1 MKRILVPTDFSECA
15 ANALDAAAQLAER
28 FDATLHLLHS
38 EDLPP
43 YWEQL
48 PEEEKQKWAT
58 VNQASDKAKHQL
70 KQFKEKYPNL
80 HLETTCTPKQ
90 LPAAISAHVEQHGI
104 ELIVIGSHGA
114 SGKNEFFIGSNTQ
127 KVVRTIHCPTLII
140 KNPLKDINFHKV
152 VFASSFNESE
162 LEGFVHFKNLVKHF
176 IPEIH
181 LVYVQHSIINPPTQI
196 QLETMKPFER
206 ACAPLQ
212 CQSHIYNDFSVDKGI
227 RSFAD
232 KLGAD
237 LIAISYHERH
247 PIKRMLIGS
256 NVEAIINHAELP
268 VLTIDF
274 EN

>member
-1 MKRILVPTDFSECA
+1 MKSILVPTDFSDCA
-15 ANALDAAAQLAER
+15 ANALDVAAKLAKR
-28 FDATLHLLHS
+28 FGATLYLLHS

-48 PEEEKQKWAT
+48 PETEKQKWSS
-58 VNQASDKAKHQL
+58 VNQASKLARQNLDQIKKR
-70 KQFKEKYPNL
+70 YPNL
-80 HLETTCTPKQ
+80 QLKTISTPKN
-90 LPAAISAHVEQHGI
+90 LPAAIASEVKEHGV

-127 KVVRTIHCPTLII
+127 KVVRTVHCPTLVI
-140 KNPLKDINFHKV
+140 KNHLEKIDFQKV
-152 VFASSFNESE
+152 VFASSFHESE
-162 LEGFVHFKNLVKHF
+162 MEGFLHFKNLIKHF
-176 IPEIH
+176 IPEIY
-181 LVYVQHSIINPPTQI
+181 LVHVQHSIIHPPIPI

-206 ACAPLQ
+206 AAAPLK
-212 CQSHIYNDFSVDKGI
+212 CHSYIYNDFSVDKGI
-227 RSFAD
+227 RSFAE

-247 PIKRMLIGS
+247 PLKRMLIGS